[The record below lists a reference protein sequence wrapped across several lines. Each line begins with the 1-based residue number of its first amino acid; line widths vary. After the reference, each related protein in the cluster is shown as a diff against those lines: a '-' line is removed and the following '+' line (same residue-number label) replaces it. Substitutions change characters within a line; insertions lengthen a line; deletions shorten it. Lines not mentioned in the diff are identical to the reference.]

1 MFIVDQSGNVDHVPA
16 TTKVDTT
23 GKTVRDWYTVG
34 SHTTVTVVF
43 PKQPS
48 QAAKSA
54 LSDLMRE
61 LL

>member
-1 MFIVDQSGNVDHVPA
+1 MFLVDQSGKVDHVPA
-16 TTKVDTT
+16 TATIDTT
-23 GKTVRDWYTVG
+23 GMTVRDWYTVG

-43 PKQPS
+43 PAKPS